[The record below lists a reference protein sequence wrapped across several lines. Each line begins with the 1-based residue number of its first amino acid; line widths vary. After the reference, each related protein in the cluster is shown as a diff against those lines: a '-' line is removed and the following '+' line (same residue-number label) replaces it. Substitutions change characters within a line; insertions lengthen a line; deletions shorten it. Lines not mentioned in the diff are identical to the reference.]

1 VDFRAAELYKAGHRL
16 RLQEQPFKI
25 LTMLLARP
33 GEIVTREELREQLWS
48 ADTFVDFDHGL
59 NSAVAR
65 LREALYDS
73 AEKPKYIDTVARR
86 GYRFIG
92 TVEKVTF
99 PAVAPHIEVAEASP
113 ESRAVPEERTWRKAR
128 IWVAVITAAAIA
140 CVLVL
145 YVWEHSFAS
154 SPAKRN
160 IDSIAVL
167 PFEENSSAAETGYL
181 SEGIT
186 ESAIDHLSALGDLKV
201 ISLHSVLPYRGRQL
215 DPRQVGR
222 ELGVRSVMTG
232 RIVFRGDR
240 MQVIAE
246 LVDTA
251 DGTHIW
257 GGQYDRQVSDILSVQ
272 EEIAREIAVRL
283 KTRLN
288 SQQQVLLRKR
298 YTENFEAWQTYLRG
312 RYYWNKRFPEDLN
325 RGITYFE
332 QAIDADP
339 GNALAYAG
347 LADSYFVRSVS
358 GNVSMNEGMFKAKA
372 AALKAL
378 ELDDSLAEAHTSLA
392 QISSTYEM
400 NWALAES
407 EYKRAIALNANY
419 STGHHYYAT
428 FLMAMG
434 RHDEAMAEMKKAQE
448 LDPLSPIIATFIG
461 KALYFAGKND
471 ESIAEYQKVLAT
483 DPAFPVARTFL
494 IHSLEQGGHFDEAI
508 AQRMIVAAQ
517 FGKRVEPTNAL
528 RQRYRAEG
536 VRGYWK
542 YRLAEMGANLE
553 SKPEAA
559 LDTAALYARLGDK
572 DRAFWFLERALEYH
586 DLWAEYLKVDP
597 QWENLH
603 GDSRYEL
610 ALKRVGL
617 N

>member
-1 VDFRAAELYKAGHRL
+1 
-16 RLQEQPFKI
+16 
-25 LTMLLARP
+25 
-33 GEIVTREELREQLWS
+33 
-48 ADTFVDFDHGL
+48 
-59 NSAVAR
+59 
-65 LREALYDS
+65 
-73 AEKPKYIDTVARR
+73 
-86 GYRFIG
+86 
-92 TVEKVTF
+92 
-99 PAVAPHIEVAEASP
+99 
-113 ESRAVPEERTWRKAR
+113 
-128 IWVAVITAAAIA
+128 
-140 CVLVL
+140 
-145 YVWEHSFAS
+145 
-154 SPAKRN
+154 
-160 IDSIAVL
+160 
-167 PFEENSSAAETGYL
+167 
-181 SEGIT
+181 
-186 ESAIDHLSALGDLKV
+186 
-201 ISLHSVLPYRGRQL
+201 
-215 DPRQVGR
+215 
-222 ELGVRSVMTG
+222 MTG

-246 LVDTA
+246 LVDTS

-283 KTRLN
+283 ETRLN
-288 SQQQVLLRKR
+288 SRQQVLLRKR
-298 YTENFEAWQTYLRG
+298 YTENFEAWQAYLRG
-312 RYYWNKRFPEDLN
+312 RYYWNKRFPEDLK

-347 LADSYFVRSVS
+347 LADSYFVRAVS

-392 QISSTYEM
+392 QISATYEK
-400 NWALAES
+400 NWVLAES

-461 KALYFAGKND
+461 KTLYFAGKNE

-494 IHSLEQGGHFDEAI
+494 IHSLEQGGHFDEVI
-508 AQRMIVAAQ
+508 AQRLIVAAQ
-517 FGKRVEPTNAL
+517 FGKSVEHTNAL
-528 RQRYRAEG
+528 RQKYKSEG

-542 YRLAEMGANLE
+542 YRIAEMGGNLE
-553 SKPEAA
+553 NKPEAA

-572 DRAFWFLERALEYH
+572 NRAFWFLERALEYH
-586 DLWAEYLKVDP
+586 DLWTVYLKVDP

-610 ALKRVGL
+610 ALKHVGL

>member
-1 VDFRAAELYKAGHRL
+1 
-16 RLQEQPFKI
+16 
-25 LTMLLARP
+25 M
-33 GEIVTREELREQLWS
+33 
-48 ADTFVDFDHGL
+48 
-59 NSAVAR
+59 
-65 LREALYDS
+65 
-73 AEKPKYIDTVARR
+73 
-86 GYRFIG
+86 
-92 TVEKVTF
+92 
-99 PAVAPHIEVAEASP
+99 
-113 ESRAVPEERTWRKAR
+113 
-128 IWVAVITAAAIA
+128 
-140 CVLVL
+140 
-145 YVWEHSFAS
+145 
-154 SPAKRN
+154 
-160 IDSIAVL
+160 
-167 PFEENSSAAETGYL
+167 
-181 SEGIT
+181 
-186 ESAIDHLSALGDLKV
+186 
-201 ISLHSVLPYRGRQL
+201 
-215 DPRQVGR
+215 
-222 ELGVRSVMTG
+222 
-232 RIVFRGDR
+232 
-240 MQVIAE
+240 
-246 LVDTA
+246 
-251 DGTHIW
+251 
-257 GGQYDRQVSDILSVQ
+257 
-272 EEIAREIAVRL
+272 
-283 KTRLN
+283 
-288 SQQQVLLRKR
+288 
-298 YTENFEAWQTYLRG
+298 RG

-332 QAIDADP
+332 QAIEADP

-392 QISSTYEM
+392 QISTTYEM

-419 STGHHYYAT
+419 LHWAP
-428 FLMAMG
+428 LLRDVMAMG

-471 ESIAEYQKVLAT
+471 ESIAEYPKVLAT
-483 DPAFPVARTFL
+483 DPAFPAARTFL

-517 FGKRVEPTNAL
+517 FGKSVEPTNAL
-528 RQRYRAEG
+528 RQRYKVEG

-572 DRAFWFLERALEYH
+572 DRAFWFLDRALEYH
-586 DLWAEYLKVDP
+586 DLWAVYLKVDP
-597 QWENLH
+597 RWEDLH